1 MITHED
7 HLPPK
12 VDCHTDFIP
21 GIGLDLSFSFFPV
34 GQHMAVI
41 ENFLGGSG
49 LYPDLGLWGRNT
61 LRFVKNLPKWST
73 KD

>member
-21 GIGLDLSFSFFPV
+21 GIGIDLSFSFFPV

-41 ENFLGGSG
+41 ENYLGGSG
-49 LYPDLGLWGRNT
+49 LP
-61 LRFVKNLPKWST
+61 
-73 KD
+73 

>member
-21 GIGLDLSFSFFPV
+21 GIGIDFSFSFPLDN
-34 GQHMAVI
+34 I
-41 ENFLGGSG
+41 WPS
-49 LYPDLGLWGRNT
+49 
-61 LRFVKNLPKWST
+61 LRIS
-73 KD
+73 